1 MPKISSRSN
10 LIVASPIR
18 RIAALLAVARRR
30 RDIISFGGGA
40 PSLEPPKE
48 LIEEAIK
55 ILKEHDTTRPFAYGA
70 TKGLLEL
77 REAISMDLKKYGG
90 IEYSPDQIIVTEG
103 ATEGIYVALS
113 AVVDKGD
120 EIILMDPTYLGYS
133 EPIKLLEGKI
143 VRLPVYIEDDFQPSL
158 DLLNEKITNK
168 TKAIMILSPDNPTGR
183 VIRKEIAKGIVD
195 LANDHDFWIIADDT
209 YKHIIY
215 EGEHVWISA
224 LENAY
229 ERTIT
234 VCTFSKSAS
243 LPGLRLGYV
252 YGPEEAVEC
261 MERIKQYL
269 TLCPNT
275 FSQMVVK
282 KFLESDMKERYI
294 KEVVIPTYKERRDV
308 MGKALEEHL
317 PDAVINWP
325 AGAFYF
331 FVNLSNYL
339 ERIGMDDEEFA
350 NKLLEEKNVVVIPGK
365 YFGENGRNHVRLTFV
380 SESNERIVRGIE
392 LMSEFISERSK

>member
-1 MPKISSRSN
+1 MPKISYRSD
-10 LIVASPIR
+10 LVVASPIR
-18 RIAALLAVARRR
+18 RIAALLAEARRR
-30 RDIISFGGGA
+30 KDIISFGGGA

-48 LIEEAIK
+48 LVEEAIK
-55 ILKEHDTTRPFAYGA
+55 ILKDHDVTRPFAYGA
-70 TKGLLEL
+70 TKGILEL
-77 REAISMDLKKYGG
+77 RETICADLKKYGG
-90 IEYSPDQIIVTEG
+90 IDYNPDQVIVTEG

-113 AVVDKGD
+113 AVLDKGD
-120 EIILMDPTYLGYS
+120 EVILMDPTYLGYS
-133 EPIKLLEGKI
+133 EPIKLLGGKI
-143 VRLPVYIEDDFQPSL
+143 VRLPVYIGEDFQPSL
-158 DLLNEKITNK
+158 DLLSEKISDK

-183 VIRKEIAKGIVD
+183 VIREDIAKGIVD
-195 LANDHDFWIIADDT
+195 LACDHDFWIIADDT

-215 EGEHVWISA
+215 EGKHVWISA

-252 YGPEEAVEC
+252 YGPEEAIEC

-282 KFLESDMKERYI
+282 KFLEGELKERYI
-294 KEVVIPTYKERRDV
+294 KEVVVPTYMERRNV
-308 MGKALEEHL
+308 MGKALEENL
-317 PDAVINWP
+317 PDATINWP

-331 FVNLSNYL
+331 FVDISNYL
-339 ERIGMDDEEFA
+339 KQLGMDDEEFA
-350 NKLLEEKNVVVIPGK
+350 NRLLEKKSVVVIPGK

-380 SESNERIVRGIE
+380 SETNERIVKGVE
-392 LMSEFISERSK
+392 LIAEFIRENVK

>member
-48 LIEEAIK
+48 LVEEAIK
-55 ILKEHDTTRPFAYGA
+55 ILKEHDNTRPFAYGA

-77 REAISMDLKKYGG
+77 REIISMDLKKYGG

-103 ATEGIYVALS
+103 ATEGIYIALS

-158 DLLNEKITNK
+158 DLLNEKITDK

-183 VIRKEIAKGIVD
+183 VIREEIAKGIVD

-215 EGEHVWISA
+215 EGKHVWISA

-282 KFLESDMKERYI
+282 KFLEGDMKERYI

-392 LMSEFISERSK
+392 LISEFISEHSK